1 MKTLLSLLSGCCV
14 LFALGVNAQGYS
26 MSDGNDGY
34 FHSDGSSSMSDGNG
48 GYFHSDGSSSMSDGN
63 GGYFH
68 SDGSS
73 SMSDGNGGFYHF
85 GVDD

>member
-1 MKTLLSLLSGCCV
+1 
-14 LFALGVNAQGYS
+14 

-48 GYFHSDGSSSMSDGN
+48 G
-63 GGYFH
+63 
-68 SDGSS
+68 
-73 SMSDGNGGFYHF
+73 FYHS

>member
-1 MKTLLSLLSGCCV
+1 MNTLVSSISACCLL
-14 LFALGVNAQGYS
+14 FTLGVNAQEYS
-26 MSDGNDGY
+26 L
-34 FHSDGSSSMSDGNG
+34 SDGNG

>member
-1 MKTLLSLLSGCCV
+1 MKLLLSLLTGCSV
-14 LFALGVNAQGYS
+14 LFALGINAQDY
-26 MSDGNDGY
+26 
-34 FHSDGSSSMSDGNG
+34 
-48 GYFHSDGSSSMSDGN
+48 SMSDGN